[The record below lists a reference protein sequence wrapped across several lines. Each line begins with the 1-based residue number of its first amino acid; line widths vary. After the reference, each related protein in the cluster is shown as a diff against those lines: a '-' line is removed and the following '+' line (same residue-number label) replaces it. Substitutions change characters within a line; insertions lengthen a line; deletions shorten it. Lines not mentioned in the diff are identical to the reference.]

1 MDHLVKTDEG
11 NRYILMVSD
20 HFTKYMNAFAVPN
33 QEAKTVATLLV
44 NEFFCDKGFP
54 EQLQSDHLG
63 SQFDFE
69 ILNEMC
75 KSMGA

>member
-54 EQLQSDHLG
+54 EQL
-63 SQFDFE
+63 
-69 ILNEMC
+69 
-75 KSMGA
+75 